1 MSVKALEKPE
11 SEVSAAEFQSL
22 EEKIYRTIELLK
34 AAREAKSNAERD
46 VKRVREQLE
55 EREEENDQMRSQLVS
70 LRKEREDVRTR
81 VEKMLKQID
90 ALTQAESEG

>member
-1 MSVKALEKPE
+1 
-11 SEVSAAEFQSL
+11 
-22 EEKIYRTIELLK
+22 
-34 AAREAKSNAERD
+34 

-55 EREEENDQMRSQLVS
+55 EREEENEQLRSQLVG

-90 ALTQAESEG
+90 ALTSVESEA